1 MKNYRKNIQHII
13 AFLVV
18 ISLTQ
23 ACQLNTPIGGNPTP
37 SNSNRLASNTSSNR
51 ASSVDLINVSC
62 RVYVAGGGAYNY
74 QSVTKTVFGDNIIFS
89 AGGSFSWWLNGR
101 DHIIKIK
108 PTAYAN
114 YSYLSLSGSTNN
126 LASTFPAGMSIGATL
141 NGYTWKNLNTANYI
155 SICSNTTM
163 PFVPAIPNNT
173 IKYIVFRKIT
183 GSETIYFS
191 VKIQNNNYISS
202 GNEITDLTI
211 LECKAQ
217 NYAPIITG

>member
-1 MKNYRKNIQHII
+1 
-13 AFLVV
+13 
-18 ISLTQ
+18 
-23 ACQLNTPIGGNPTP
+23 
-37 SNSNRLASNTSSNR
+37 
-51 ASSVDLINVSC
+51 
-62 RVYVAGGGAYNY
+62 
-74 QSVTKTVFGDNIIFS
+74 
-89 AGGSFSWWLNGR
+89 
-101 DHIIKIK
+101 
-108 PTAYAN
+108 
-114 YSYLSLSGSTNN
+114 
-126 LASTFPAGMSIGATL
+126 
-141 NGYTWKNLNTANYI
+141 
-155 SICSNTTM
+155 M